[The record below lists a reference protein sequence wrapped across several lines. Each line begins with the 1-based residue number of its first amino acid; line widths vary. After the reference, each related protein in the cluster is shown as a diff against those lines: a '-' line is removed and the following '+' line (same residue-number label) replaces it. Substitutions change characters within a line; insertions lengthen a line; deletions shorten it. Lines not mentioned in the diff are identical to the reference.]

1 MNYIEQYDE
10 ESDYTFE
17 IPELDATGYATLEE
31 FSESQS
37 AEIYEATLSAIYNA
51 IELDLGQ
58 IPVFAV
64 KDSDSVVS
72 LVRDQFRDKLD
83 NCIVYYQSIEEYEIC
98 STIKDLQEQL

>member
-17 IPELDATGYATLEE
+17 IPELDTAGYATLEE
-31 FSESQS
+31 FAESQS

-51 IELDLGQ
+51 IELDLDWV
-58 IPVFAV
+58 PVFAV

-72 LVRDQFRDKLD
+72 LNRDLFRDKLD
-83 NCIVYYQSIEEYEIC
+83 RCLSYYQSIEEYEIC